1 MSMKKMGRPKGEN
14 NMERVCTI
22 RMDEA
27 TLKRLE
33 RYCFLLNKA
42 KSEVI
47 REAINKYVDENN
59 CKDKWFP

>member
-1 MSMKKMGRPKGEN
+1 MKKMGRPKGEN

-27 TLKRLE
+27 TLERLE
-33 RYCFLLNKA
+33 RYCLLLNKA

-59 CKDKWFP
+59 CIDK

>member
-1 MSMKKMGRPKGEN
+1 MKKMGRPKGEN

-27 TLKRLE
+27 TLGRLE
-33 RYCFLLNKA
+33 RYCLLLNKA

-59 CKDKWFP
+59 CKDK

>member
-1 MSMKKMGRPKGEN
+1 MKKMGRPKGEN

-59 CKDKWFP
+59 CKDK

>member
-1 MSMKKMGRPKGEN
+1 MKKMGRPKGEN
-14 NMERVCTI
+14 NMERV
-22 RMDEA
+22 DEA
-27 TLKRLE
+27 TLERLE

-59 CKDKWFP
+59 CKDK